1 MNIKKVFIVGL
12 MAAAASALAD
22 VTITGVSAKQRYP
35 WNGLIDMQIQA
46 PGSDMN
52 IDSSDCYECLG
63 KILKKMV
70 E

>member
-35 WNGLIDMQIQA
+35 WNGLIDITYTITGDVSTMTRPSIIMTA
-46 PGSDMN
+46 VDENTG
-52 IDSSDCYECLG
+52 LT
-63 KILKKMV
+63 
-70 E
+70 